1 MLRSLL
7 PWEKVVEGRMR
18 GRFARPTLCGAAMG
32 SSPLIS
38 PLCGQLLPWEKVAEG
53 RMRGGFALIAPKRV
67 IAESLPLISQ
77 RAEPLTASPSGEAYP
92 RVSLRSSLTHLPF
105 GGTGS

>member
-1 MLRSLL
+1 MLKS
-7 PWEKVVEGRMR
+7 
-18 GRFARPTLCGAAMG
+18 
-32 SSPLIS
+32 
-38 PLCGQLLPWEKVAEG
+38 LLPWEKVAEG